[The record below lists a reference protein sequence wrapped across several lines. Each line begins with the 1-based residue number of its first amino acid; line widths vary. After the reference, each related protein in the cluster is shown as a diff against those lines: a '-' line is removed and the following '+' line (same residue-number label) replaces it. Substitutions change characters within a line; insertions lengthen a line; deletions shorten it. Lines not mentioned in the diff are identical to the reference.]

1 MCITLQSPF
10 RTAKNI
16 SRLLEIKTNR
26 NFLGLQVIL
35 YQNKRNGGR
44 ITADLTLTIN
54 LSTLEKKLIIITV
67 ENKKTGLL
75 FLPSKTNDSDERKKK

>member
-1 MCITLQSPF
+1 M
-10 RTAKNI
+10 
-16 SRLLEIKTNR
+16 
-26 NFLGLQVIL
+26 
-35 YQNKRNGGR
+35 
-44 ITADLTLTIN
+44 TLTIN